1 MISLLLTLATA
12 LLLPGVINRTR
23 AVCSGRKGY
32 RFFQPLMTVGV
43 LLRKGSVYSSVSTAV
58 TRIAP
63 VVYLATMLTATLFL
77 PLGIHGSII
86 SFQGDVVLFAYLLAL
101 GRVAMIWGA
110 MDSGSSF
117 QGMGASR
124 EALFAVLAEP
134 ALFLLIGTLALITGN
149 FSFSAIFSRFD
160 NISINLLILS
170 IVVGY
175 GFLKLMI
182 SECGRVPFDDP
193 RTHLELT
200 MIHEVM
206 VLDLSGI
213 DLAFVQIAQWLKL
226 SIFGLLIAN
235 SLIPATQT
243 GWLLVL
249 YFAGI
254 QFLLGIFIG
263 VGESFTARNR
273 MSRNATYLATV
284 SAIGV
289 LAFIV
294 AVILAL
300 GGGEWGLN

>member
-1 MISLLLTLATA
+1 MIPLLLLIIAA
-12 LLLPGVINRTR
+12 LMLPGVINRTR

-43 LLRKGSVYSSVSTAV
+43 LLGKGSIYSTTSTAI

-63 VVYLATMLTATLFL
+63 VLYLSTLLTAMLLL
-77 PLGIHGSII
+77 PLGVYGAVI
-86 SFQGDVVLFAYLLAL
+86 SFEGDVVLFAYLLAL
-101 GRVAMIWGA
+101 GRIAMIWGA

-134 ALFLLIGTLALITGN
+134 ALFLLIGTMALITGN
-149 FSFSAIFSRFD
+149 FSFSTIFSRFD

-170 IVVGY
+170 VVVGF

-206 VLDLSGI
+206 ILDLSGV
-213 DLAFVQIAQWLKL
+213 DLAFVQIAQWFKL
-226 SIFGLLIAN
+226 SVFGMLIAN

-243 GWLLVL
+243 GWLLIL
-249 YFAGI
+249 YFVVI
-254 QFLLGIFIG
+254 QAILGVFIG
-263 VGESFTARNR
+263 LEESFTARNR
-273 MSRNATYLATV
+273 MNKNTTYLATV
-284 SAIGV
+284 SAVGL

-294 AVILAL
+294 AVILTGQL
-300 GGGEWGLN
+300 LTLE